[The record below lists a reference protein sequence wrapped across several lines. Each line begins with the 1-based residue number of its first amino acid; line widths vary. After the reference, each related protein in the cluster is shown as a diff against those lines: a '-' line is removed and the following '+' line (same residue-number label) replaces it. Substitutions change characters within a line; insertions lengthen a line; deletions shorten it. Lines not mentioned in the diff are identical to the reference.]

1 MLKSKESSDYLQS
14 GILRDCF
21 KGTGEH
27 VSVAAESAKKTAI
40 EYGNHYVAEP
50 ANDLFGLL
58 KDYASSR
65 PEVAAAW
72 CFGLGLVI
80 GWKLRP

>member
-1 MLKSKESSDYLQS
+1 MSRTEESSDHLQS
-14 GILRDCF
+14 DASRDAF
-21 KGTGEH
+21 KGAGEQLYI
-27 VSVAAESAKKTAI
+27 AAESAKKKGI
-40 EYGNHYVAEP
+40 GYGDHYVAEP
-50 ANDLFGLL
+50 AEDLFGLL

-72 CFGLGLVI
+72 CFGLGLFI

>member
-1 MLKSKESSDYLQS
+1 MSRTKESSDHLQS
-14 GILRDCF
+14 DTVRDAF
-21 KGTGEH
+21 HGAGEQL
-27 VSVAAESAKKTAI
+27 SGAAESAKKTAI

-50 ANDLFGLL
+50 AKDLFGIL
-58 KDYASSR
+58 KDYAGSK

-72 CFGLGLVI
+72 CFGLGLFI

>member
-1 MLKSKESSDYLQS
+1 MTKSNQPTDYSATNTLQD
-14 GILRDCF
+14 GFRNA
-21 KGTGEH
+21 GEQLTM
-27 VSVAAESAKKTAI
+27 AATSAKETAM

-50 ANDLFGLL
+50 ARDLVGLL
-58 KDYASSR
+58 QDYARSR

-72 CFGLGLVI
+72 CFGLGLFL